1 MTFKFK
7 IQGGGNLAK
16 PLSAFISGFSIFSL
30 ILAASG
36 AVQAATINWTG
47 GTDSK
52 WSTASNW
59 SSGALP
65 VAGDTVQVGTAY
77 QTYTN
82 ILTIQDGDSAT
93 VGRADFS
100 GGEMKMTGGTMTVS
114 SDRLRV
120 GGAASTTLGIS
131 GGTMTLNGG
140 FGLGG
145 KTDASLTST
154 LNVSDSAR
162 MVVSNCFLVHGNNN
176 SNLNQTGGIILNK
189 SGWSQVGEG
198 PSPAIVNLTGGAFYN
213 TSASATFYVGRN
225 NGSGASA
232 NAGTG
237 TITVDGGQFYV
248 ANKVLIGNRKDSEE
262 AGKLGK
268 IVLNSGILSI
278 KSLEFDKQQ
287 AEVQLNGGTF
297 ITSSVASYDT
307 TKTANL
313 TNAGSTIEIANAFA
327 PTEDQI
333 NGLAAS
339 ETWYSKYQKGTVGTL
354 TVSGTYAQTAGTI
367 VVDITNGTTYDKL
380 TAGSFNITGG
390 DLNIQLNAQAI
401 TTETT
406 FKFFGD
412 NPVGTLNFDK
422 ILENGSS
429 TTRWKV
435 EEGGAYVRLAS
446 ETFKWNGSASGDW
459 NNRANWNAN
468 GSNYVPDVLDEVQVG
483 SSHNAYTN
491 ELTIKDGDSLEAKIM
506 YFNGGKMSVT
516 GGELSVASGRW
527 RIGNTGSANSEVN
540 ISGGTVNMKAGLGLG
555 GNGSSSVSST
565 LNVSGSARVNVSGEC
580 FIVHGNSTST
590 LNQSGGV
597 IVNTST
603 WNQVGEGANPATVNL
618 TGGAFYNTANAY
630 FFVGRNGDGNN
641 AGKGL
646 ITVSGGQFYT
656 AGTLQLGNKKDSD
669 QEGRY
674 GRVVL
679 NSGILSARRLT
690 FDVRQGELQLKGG
703 TLVTSEVNRSLTN
716 SGSTIEITNAFAP
729 TEAQIN
735 GLAAN
740 ETWFSKYQKGKV
752 GTLAVSGTYAQT
764 SGTVVIDITNETT
777 YDKLTAGSFNV
788 TGGDLSVNVNVTGI
802 NKEMAYAVFGSN
814 PSGNLN
820 FSRII
825 VNGSEASRWKIMEDG
840 KLVRLYEETFKWTG
854 SESGDWNTRANWGS
868 NNSSY
873 APESLDTVQV
883 GTFYNAY
890 TNDLTIKDGD
900 DVQAKIMYLNGGKMS
915 VTGGTLSVVSD
926 RLRVGNEGTASN
938 EIVFSGG
945 TTNFKGGLG
954 VGGGSTTTAKTNTLT
969 VTGDARVNIGS
980 VFVLHGYSPSTLTQ
994 EGGVIFNNNTSSGGQ
1009 FTQIG
1014 EGANEANLI
1023 LNDGAFYNV
1032 TNMYV
1037 GRNQGG
1043 DHVGKGL
1050 LSVDGGQMYLGGTLV
1065 IGFSGTADPEDRYA
1079 LVELK
1084 SGILSATNI
1093 NFGTKTGE
1101 LKLEGGKFV
1110 AQKVTGD
1117 LVNVGSTVEIAAKF
1131 TPSEENVNALGD
1143 GETWYSKYQEGTAGK
1158 LTVTGTYSQTGG
1170 ALALDL
1176 VSTDSYD
1183 VLTAGAF
1190 NVTGGSLQINVS
1202 DALPDLLEGGETFAI
1217 FGTDPVGTLD
1227 FATITPN
1234 FGASS
1239 QWILGADGVLTYF
1252 KADQIPEPAAWML
1265 LLLGA
1270 ALMGFSRKVKV
1281 HKS

>member
-1 MTFKFK
+1 MTSKFK
-7 IQGGGNLAK
+7 MQGRDNLAS
-16 PLSAFISGFSIFSL
+16 PLSALFSGISIFSL
-30 ILAASG
+30 VLAASG
-36 AVQAATINWTG
+36 AVQAATVKWTG
-47 GTDSK
+47 ATDSK

-59 SSGALP
+59 SGSTLP

-77 QTYTN
+77 QAYTN
-82 ILTIQDGDSAT
+82 ILTIQDGDAA
-93 VGRADFS
+93 VAGRADFS

-114 SDRLRV
+114 GDRLRV
-120 GGAASTTLGIS
+120 GGAATTTLGIS

-145 KTDASLTST
+145 KTDPSLTST

-162 MVVSNCFLVHGNNN
+162 LVVSNCFLVHGNNN

-213 TSASATFYVGRN
+213 TNTSGTFYVGRN
-225 NGSGASA
+225 NGT
-232 NAGTG
+232 NAGKG
-237 TITVDGGQFYV
+237 TLSINDGQFYV
-248 ANKVLIGNRKDSEE
+248 ANELQIGNVKSD
-262 AGKLGK
+262 APADMYGKVILD
-268 IVLNSGILSI
+268 SGILSSKKI
-278 KSLEFDKQQ
+278 VFNKQG
-287 AEVQLNGGTF
+287 ELQLNGGTF
-297 ITSSVASYDT
+297 VSNTVT
-307 TKTANL
+307 GNLANS
-313 TNAGSTIEIANAFA
+313 GSTVEITTVFA
-327 PTEDQI
+327 PTDEQI
-333 NGLAAS
+333 NGLAEN
-339 ETWYSKYQKGTVGTL
+339 ETWYSKYQQGTVGTL
-354 TVSGTYAQTAGTI
+354 AVSGTYAQTAGTI
-367 VVDITNGTTYDKL
+367 VMDVTNGTTYDKL
-380 TAGSFNITGG
+380 TAGTFNITGG
-390 DLNIQLNAQAI
+390 DLNIKLNASAV

-412 NPVGTLNFDK
+412 NPAGTLNFDN
-422 ILENGSS
+422 ILENGSA

-459 NNRANWNAN
+459 NTRANWNAN
-468 GSNYVPDVLDEVQVG
+468 GSSYVPDVLDEVQVG
-483 SSHNAYTN
+483 SSHSAYTN

-516 GGELSVASGRW
+516 GGNLTVANGRW

-540 ISGGTVNMKAGLGLG
+540 ISGGTVNMKGGMGFG

-565 LNVSGSARVNVSGEC
+565 LNISGSARVNVSGEC
-580 FIVHGNSTST
+580 FIIHGNSAST

-669 QEGRY
+669 QDGRY

-690 FDVRQGELQLKGG
+690 FDVRQGELQLNGG
-703 TLVTSEVNRSLTN
+703 TLVTSEVNRNLTN

-735 GLAAN
+735 GLAAD

-752 GTLAVSGTYAQT
+752 GTLAVSGTYTQT
-764 SGTVVIDITNETT
+764 AGTVVIDISNDTT
-777 YDKLTAGSFNV
+777 FDKLTAGSFNV
-788 TGGDLSVNVNVTGI
+788 TGGDLSVNVNTAGI
-802 NKEMAYAVFGSN
+802 TQEKRYAVFGDN
-814 PSGNLN
+814 PAGTLN
-820 FSRII
+820 FSKIL
-825 VNGSEASRWKIMEDG
+825 VNGSEATRWKIMDDG
-840 KLVRLYEETFKWTG
+840 KLVRLYEETFKWNG
-854 SESGDWNTRANWGS
+854 SASGDWNNRANWNENGS
-868 NNSSY
+868 NY

-883 GTFYNAY
+883 GSFYSAY
-890 TNDLTIKDGD
+890 TNELTIKDGD
-900 DVQAKIMYLNGGKMS
+900 DVAAKIMYLNGGKMS

-969 VTGDARVNIGS
+969 VTGDARVNMAN
-980 VFVLHGYSPSTLTQ
+980 VFVLHGYSPTTLTQ
-994 EGGVIFNNNTSSGGQ
+994 NGGVIFNNNTSSGGQ

-1014 EGANEANLI
+1014 EGANEANLN
-1023 LNDGAFYNV
+1023 LNGGAFYNV

-1043 DHVGKGL
+1043 DHAGKGL
-1050 LSVDGGQMYLGGTLV
+1050 LSVDGGQMYLGGTLI
-1065 IGFSGTADPEDRYA
+1065 IGFSGDGDATDRYG
-1079 LVELK
+1079 LVEVK

-1093 NFGTKTGE
+1093 TFGTKTGE

-1110 AQKVTGD
+1110 SQKVTGD
-1117 LVNVGSTVEIAAKF
+1117 LVNVGSTVEIAARF
-1131 TPSEENVNALGD
+1131 TPSQENVNALGA
-1143 GETWYSKYQEGTAGK
+1143 GETWYSKYQEGTVGT
-1158 LTVTGTYSQTGG
+1158 LNVTGTYSQTGG
-1170 ALALDL
+1170 ALAIDL
-1176 VSTDSYD
+1176 VSLDSFD
-1183 VLTAGAF
+1183 VLTVGAF
-1190 NVTGGSLQINVS
+1190 NVTGGDLQINVS
-1202 DALPDLLEGGETFAI
+1202 DALASTLEGGESFAI
-1217 FGTDPVGTLD
+1217 FGSNPAGTID
-1227 FATITPN
+1227 FAQIVPN
-1234 FGASS
+1234 FGSAN
-1239 QWILGADGVLTYF
+1239 QWSLGADGILMYNLNPSGQV
-1252 KADQIPEPAAWML
+1252 PEPAAWL
-1265 LLLGA
+1265 LLLMGA
-1270 ALMGFSRKVKV
+1270 ALIGFSRKFKV

>member
-1 MTFKFK
+1 MTSKFK
-7 IQGGGNLAK
+7 MQGRDNLAN
-16 PLSAFISGFSIFSL
+16 PLSALILSFSIFSL
-30 ILAASG
+30 VLAASR
-36 AVQAATINWTG
+36 AVQAATVKWTG
-47 GTDSK
+47 ATDSK

-59 SSGALP
+59 SGSTLP

-77 QTYTN
+77 QAYTN
-82 ILTIQDGDSAT
+82 ILTIQDGDAA
-93 VGRADFS
+93 VAGRADFS

-114 SDRLRV
+114 GDRLRV

-145 KTDASLTST
+145 NTNASLTST

-162 MVVSNCFLVHGNNN
+162 LVVSNCFLVHGNNN

-213 TSASATFYVGRN
+213 TNTSGTFYVGRN
-225 NGSGASA
+225 NGT
-232 NAGTG
+232 NAGKG
-237 TITVDGGQFYV
+237 TLSINDGQFYV
-248 ANKVLIGNRKDSEE
+248 ANELQIGNVKSD
-262 AGKLGK
+262 APADMYGKVILD
-268 IVLNSGILSI
+268 SGILSSKKI
-278 KSLEFDKQQ
+278 VFNKQG
-287 AEVQLNGGTF
+287 ELQLNGGTF
-297 ITSSVASYDT
+297 VSNTVT
-307 TKTANL
+307 GNLANS
-313 TNAGSTIEIANAFA
+313 GSTVEITTVFA
-327 PTEDQI
+327 PTDDQI
-333 NGLAAS
+333 NGLAEN
-339 ETWYSKYQKGTVGTL
+339 ETWYSKYQQGTVGTL
-354 TVSGTYAQTAGTI
+354 AVSGTYAQTAGTI
-367 VVDITNGTTYDKL
+367 VMDVTNGTTYDKL
-380 TAGSFNITGG
+380 TAGTFNITGG
-390 DLNIQLNAQAI
+390 DLNIKLKASAV

-412 NPVGTLNFDK
+412 NPAGTLNFDN
-422 ILENGSS
+422 ILENGSA

-459 NNRANWNAN
+459 NTRANWNAN
-468 GSNYVPDVLDEVQVG
+468 GSSYVPDVLDEVQVG

-516 GGELSVASGRW
+516 GGNLTVANGRW

-540 ISGGTVNMKAGLGLG
+540 ISGGTVNMKGGMGFG

-565 LNVSGSARVNVSGEC
+565 LNISGSARVNVSGEC
-580 FIVHGNSTST
+580 FIIHGNSAST

-690 FDVRQGELQLKGG
+690 FDVRQGELQLNGG

-735 GLAAN
+735 GLAAD
-740 ETWFSKYQKGKV
+740 ETWYSKYQKGKV

-764 SGTVVIDITNETT
+764 AGTVVIDISNDTT
-777 YDKLTAGSFNV
+777 FDKLTAGSFNV
-788 TGGDLSVNVNVTGI
+788 TGGDLSVNVNTAGI
-802 NKEMAYAVFGSN
+802 TQEKRYAVFGDN
-814 PSGNLN
+814 PVGTLN
-820 FSRII
+820 FSKIL
-825 VNGSEASRWKIMEDG
+825 VNGSEATRWKIMDDG
-840 KLVRLYEETFKWTG
+840 KLVRLYEETFKWNG
-854 SESGDWNTRANWGS
+854 SASGDWNNRANWNENGS
-868 NNSSY
+868 NY

-883 GTFYNAY
+883 GSFYNAY
-890 TNDLTIKDGD
+890 TNELTIKDGD

-915 VTGGTLSVVSD
+915 VTGGTLSVISD
-926 RLRVGNEGTASN
+926 RLRIGNEGTASN

-1014 EGANEANLI
+1014 EGANEANLN

-1043 DHVGKGL
+1043 DHAGKGL
-1050 LSVDGGQMYLGGTLV
+1050 LSVDGGQMYLGGTLI
-1065 IGFSGTADPEDRYA
+1065 IGFSGTDDATDRYA
-1079 LVELK
+1079 IAEVK

-1110 AQKVTGD
+1110 SQKVSGD
-1117 LVNVGSTVEIAAKF
+1117 LINVGSTVEIAARF
-1131 TPSEENVNALGD
+1131 TPSQENVNALGA
-1143 GETWYSKYQEGTAGK
+1143 GETWYSRYQEGTVGT
-1158 LTVTGTYSQTGG
+1158 LNVTGTYSQTGG

-1190 NVTGGSLQINVS
+1190 NVTGGDLQINVS
-1202 DALPDLLEGGETFAI
+1202 NALASTLEGGETFSI
-1217 FGTDPVGTLD
+1217 FGSNPAGTID
-1227 FATITPN
+1227 FAQIVPN
-1234 FGASS
+1234 FGSAN
-1239 QWILGADGVLTYF
+1239 QWSLGADGILTYNLNPSG
-1252 KADQIPEPAAWML
+1252 QVPEPAAWL
-1265 LLLGA
+1265 LLLMGA
-1270 ALMGFSRKVKV
+1270 AMIGISRKFKN
-1281 HKS
+1281 HNS

>member
-1 MTFKFK
+1 
-7 IQGGGNLAK
+7 
-16 PLSAFISGFSIFSL
+16 
-30 ILAASG
+30 
-36 AVQAATINWTG
+36 
-47 GTDSK
+47 
-52 WSTASNW
+52 
-59 SSGALP
+59 
-65 VAGDTVQVGTAY
+65 
-77 QTYTN
+77 
-82 ILTIQDGDSAT
+82 
-93 VGRADFS
+93 
-100 GGEMKMTGGTMTVS
+100 
-114 SDRLRV
+114 
-120 GGAASTTLGIS
+120 
-131 GGTMTLNGG
+131 
-140 FGLGG
+140 
-145 KTDASLTST
+145 
-154 LNVSDSAR
+154 
-162 MVVSNCFLVHGNNN
+162 
-176 SNLNQTGGIILNK
+176 
-189 SGWSQVGEG
+189 
-198 PSPAIVNLTGGAFYN
+198 
-213 TSASATFYVGRN
+213 
-225 NGSGASA
+225 
-232 NAGTG
+232 
-237 TITVDGGQFYV
+237 
-248 ANKVLIGNRKDSEE
+248 
-262 AGKLGK
+262 
-268 IVLNSGILSI
+268 
-278 KSLEFDKQQ
+278 
-287 AEVQLNGGTF
+287 
-297 ITSSVASYDT
+297 
-307 TKTANL
+307 
-313 TNAGSTIEIANAFA
+313 
-327 PTEDQI
+327 
-333 NGLAAS
+333 
-339 ETWYSKYQKGTVGTL
+339 
-354 TVSGTYAQTAGTI
+354 
-367 VVDITNGTTYDKL
+367 
-380 TAGSFNITGG
+380 
-390 DLNIQLNAQAI
+390 
-401 TTETT
+401 
-406 FKFFGD
+406 
-412 NPVGTLNFDK
+412 
-422 ILENGSS
+422 
-429 TTRWKV
+429 
-435 EEGGAYVRLAS
+435 
-446 ETFKWNGSASGDW
+446 
-459 NNRANWNAN
+459 
-468 GSNYVPDVLDEVQVG
+468 
-483 SSHNAYTN
+483 
-491 ELTIKDGDSLEAKIM
+491 
-506 YFNGGKMSVT
+506 
-516 GGELSVASGRW
+516 
-527 RIGNTGSANSEVN
+527 
-540 ISGGTVNMKAGLGLG
+540 
-555 GNGSSSVSST
+555 
-565 LNVSGSARVNVSGEC
+565 
-580 FIVHGNSTST
+580 
-590 LNQSGGV
+590 
-597 IVNTST
+597 
-603 WNQVGEGANPATVNL
+603 
-618 TGGAFYNTANAY
+618 
-630 FFVGRNGDGNN
+630 
-641 AGKGL
+641 
-646 ITVSGGQFYT
+646 
-656 AGTLQLGNKKDSD
+656 
-669 QEGRY
+669 
-674 GRVVL
+674 VL

-1101 LKLEGGKFV
+1101 LKLEGGTFV

>member
-1 MTFKFK
+1 MTLKFK
-7 IQGGGNLAK
+7 MKGGDNLAK
-16 PLSAFISGFSIFSL
+16 ALSALYTGFSIFSL
-30 ILAASG
+30 ILVASG
-36 AVQAATINWTG
+36 TVQAATVKWSG
-47 GTDSK
+47 ATDSK

-59 SSGALP
+59 AGGTLP

-77 QTYTN
+77 QAYTN

-100 GGEMKMTGGTMTVS
+100 GGEMKMTGGSVTVS
-114 SDRLRV
+114 GDRLRV
-120 GGAASTTLGIS
+120 GGSASTTMTFS
-131 GGTMTLNGG
+131 GGTLNLNGG

-145 KTDASLTST
+145 NNGSNTPST
-154 LNVSDSAR
+154 MTISDTARLNV
-162 MVVSNCFLVHGNNN
+162 NGCLLVHGN
-176 SNLNQTGGIILNK
+176 STSTLNQTGGVIVNK
-189 SGWSQVGEG
+189 SGWSHVGEG
-198 PSPAIVNLTGGAFYN
+198 PYPADVNLTGGAFYN
-213 TSASATFYVGRN
+213 TSATGTFYVGRN
-225 NGSGASA
+225 NGT
-232 NAGTG
+232 NAGKG
-237 TITVDGGQFYV
+237 TLSINDGQFYV
-248 ANKVLIGNRKDSEE
+248 ANEFQIGNVKSD
-262 AGKLGK
+262 APADVYGKVILD
-268 IVLNSGILSI
+268 SGILSAKKI
-278 KSLEFDKQQ
+278 VFNKQG
-287 AEVQLNGGTF
+287 ELQLNGGAF
-297 ITSSVASYDT
+297 VSSAVT
-307 TKTANL
+307 GNV
-313 TNAGSTIEIANAFA
+313 TNSGSTVEITTVFA
-327 PTEDQI
+327 PTDEQI
-333 NGLAAS
+333 NGLAEN
-339 ETWYSKYQKGTVGTL
+339 ETWYSKYQQGTVGTL

-380 TAGSFNITGG
+380 TAGSFDVTGG
-390 DLNIQLNAQAI
+390 DLNIKLNASAV

-412 NPVGTLNFDK
+412 NPTGTLNFDN
-422 ILENGSS
+422 ILENGSA

-459 NNRANWNAN
+459 NSRANWNAN

-527 RIGNTGSANSEVN
+527 RIGNTGNSNSEVN
-540 ISGGTVNMKAGLGLG
+540 ISGGTVNMNGGLGLG
-555 GNGSSSVSST
+555 GKIDTNLTST
-565 LNVSGSARVNVSGEC
+565 LNVSDSARVNVAGEC
-580 FIVHGNSTST
+580 FIVHGNNNSN

-597 IVNTST
+597 IVNKSS
-603 WNQVGEGANPATVNL
+603 WNQVGEGDGTANINL

-646 ITVSGGQFYT
+646 ISVSGGQFYT

-669 QEGRY
+669 QAGKY

-703 TLVTSEVNRSLTN
+703 TLVTSEVNRDLTN
-716 SGSTIEITNAFAP
+716 TGSAIEITNAFAP

-740 ETWFSKYQKGKV
+740 ETWYSKYQKGKV
-752 GTLAVSGTYAQT
+752 GTLAVSGTYAQPA
-764 SGTVVIDITNETT
+764 GTVVIDISNDTT
-777 YDKLTAGSFNV
+777 FDKLTAGSFNV
-788 TGGDLSVNVNVTGI
+788 TGGDLSVNVNTAGI
-802 NKEMAYAVFGSN
+802 TQEKRYAVFGDN

-854 SESGDWNTRANWGS
+854 SESGDWNNRANWNENGS
-868 NNSSY
+868 NY

-915 VTGGTLSVVSD
+915 VTGGTLTVVSD

-969 VTGDARVNIGS
+969 VSGDARVNIGS
-980 VFVLHGYSPSTLTQ
+980 VFVLHGDSPSTLTQ
-994 EGGVIFNNNTSSGGQ
+994 EGGIIFNNNTSSGGQ

-1043 DHVGKGL
+1043 DHAGKGL

-1065 IGFSGTADPEDRYA
+1065 IGFSGDADTTGRYA
-1079 LVELK
+1079 IAEVK

-1093 NFGTKTGE
+1093 TFGTKTGE

-1110 AQKVTGD
+1110 SQKVTGD
-1117 LVNVGSTVEIAAKF
+1117 LVNEGSTVEIAAKF

-1143 GETWYSKYQEGTAGK
+1143 GETWYSKYQEGTVGT
-1158 LTVTGTYSQTGG
+1158 LNVTGTYSQTGG

-1190 NVTGGSLQINVS
+1190 NVTGGDLQINVS
-1202 DALPDLLEGGETFAI
+1202 DALADLLEGGETFAI
-1217 FGTDPVGTLD
+1217 FGTDPAGTLD
-1227 FATITPN
+1227 FAKITPN
-1234 FGASS
+1234 FGSSS

-1252 KADQIPEPAAWML
+1252 KGTQLPEPAAWLL

-1281 HKS
+1281 HRS